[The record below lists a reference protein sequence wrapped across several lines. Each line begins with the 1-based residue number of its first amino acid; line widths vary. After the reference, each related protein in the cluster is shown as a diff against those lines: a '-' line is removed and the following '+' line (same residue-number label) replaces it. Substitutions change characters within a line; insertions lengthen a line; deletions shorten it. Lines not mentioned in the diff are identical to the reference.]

1 MYFIHFLLS
10 KVLQQM
16 QKAQTSGEKA
26 GHMESTTHLSEEQYC

>member
-16 QKAQTSGEKA
+16 KEAQTSSEKA